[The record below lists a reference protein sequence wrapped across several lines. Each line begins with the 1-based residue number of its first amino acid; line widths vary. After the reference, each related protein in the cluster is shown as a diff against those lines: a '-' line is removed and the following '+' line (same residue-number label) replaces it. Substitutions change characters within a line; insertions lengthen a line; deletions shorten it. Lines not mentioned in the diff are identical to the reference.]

1 MSEFR
6 IYHVARNTA
15 RHNYELDDRLYGTP
29 EQKSKVDW
37 TIENA
42 KGTAL
47 YLQRVKAELN
57 KLDTAIDDMAYLLR
71 ENGHP
76 QKYDEKPGLPSLEA
90 ADAHVFHSFHV
101 RQFEYVEKLSHQLQS
116 MSPNDMELSIPKAK
130 RQFNVLLAARED
142 LLVTLVRFTA
152 YSKQL

>member
-29 EQKSKVDW
+29 EQKSEEDW
-37 TIENA
+37 ALKNA
-42 KGTAL
+42 QL
-47 YLQRVKAELN
+47 YIQRVKAELN
-57 KLDTAIDDMAYLLR
+57 KLDTAIDDLAYLLG
-71 ENGHP
+71 ENGYP

-101 RQFEYVEKLSHQLQS
+101 RQFGYAEKLSQMLQS
-116 MSPNDMELSIPKAK
+116 MSPKEIELNIPKAK

-142 LLVTLVRFTA
+142 LLVTLVRYTA
-152 YSKQL
+152 YSKKL

>member
-1 MSEFR
+1 MTEFQ
-6 IYHVARNTA
+6 IYHVSRNTA

-29 EQKSKVDW
+29 EQKVEEDW
-37 TIENA
+37 TIKNVEKAN
-42 KGTAL
+42 L
-47 YLQRVKAELN
+47 YIQRVKAELN

-101 RQFEYVEKLSHQLQS
+101 RQFGYAEKLSQMLQS
-116 MSPNDMELSIPKAK
+116 MSPKEIGSSSFIYFYTTIISLLILLFFTIPIPINI
-130 RQFNVLLAARED
+130 FLLYI
-142 LLVTLVRFTA
+142 L
-152 YSKQL
+152 